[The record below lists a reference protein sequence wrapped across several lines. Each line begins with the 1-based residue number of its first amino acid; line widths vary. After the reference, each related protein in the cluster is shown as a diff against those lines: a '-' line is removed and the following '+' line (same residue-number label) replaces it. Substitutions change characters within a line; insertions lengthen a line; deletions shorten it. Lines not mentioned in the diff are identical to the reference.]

1 VRDALSL
8 LEQVSAL
15 GRGSVEVEA
24 IVRALGLADKDAFGK
39 LALAISDE
47 DAPAALSLVAELSSQ
62 GADLRR
68 FVGEAIGFFR
78 GVFLAQYAPNLE
90 EVADEPLDTL
100 EEWRRYADVLAP
112 ADVLRAVDGLSDALF
127 ELRQGREERLVVE
140 LALLRL
146 SRPET
151 AQDTGSLDARLSR
164 LEVRVRDLA
173 ASRPSVA
180 SPSEPVPAVAPGDA
194 SEEPEAMVAGVAAV
208 PAADV
213 AAGSE
218 PEPTLID
225 AVSEDEESAGEV
237 AVVPPPTMAGVDLAT
252 VQTAWP
258 AIVAQVRELDGPRRH
273 ALIKEATPTE
283 VDEGTVVLEV
293 PAHLPFHL
301 EQLREDTELR
311 RVIARAGSEV
321 LGGSI
326 GVTFRSA
333 DPEALIAAEPERA
346 PDKDD
351 LLVAP
356 EDASDDPADLI
367 VDVLG
372 GEIVS
377 D

>member
-1 VRDALSL
+1 M
-8 LEQVSAL
+8 
-15 GRGSVEVEA
+15 
-24 IVRALGLADKDAFGK
+24 RALGLADKDAFGK

-146 SRPET
+146 ARPET

-173 ASRPSVA
+173 ASRPGVA
-180 SPSEPVPAVAPGDA
+180 SPSEPVPAVAPGDT

-218 PEPTLID
+218 PEQTLID

-237 AVVPPPTMAGVDLAT
+237 AVVQPPTMAGLDLAT

-333 DPEALIAAEPERA
+333 DPEAPIAAEPERA
-346 PDKDD
+346 PNKDD
-351 LLVAP
+351 LLVAH